1 MSTEDTST
9 NKSILNTLSKDDFDI
24 INVITKNIDNIY
36 GLTKKEQKKLTQQGK
51 TKNDFKTAKKG
62 VYFSN
67 NYNKIINDINYF
79 TGIRDKI
86 NSKKRA
92 DMLLNNK
99 DKIEEYF
106 KEHPNETF
114 DKNRYIKIL
123 EEIQDESTP
132 ESEKQAQQTITALEA
147 DKQQLTEK
155 NAALTN
161 NNDEITQQRDEAQ
174 QAFKDSK
181 DIQHQRFAEQ
191 SNNIKEL
198 QDKINDYEQRFK
210 ELEKAPLKR
219 NYIND
224 KVFNESYSLDKD
236 ELLNVILNDINK
248 GKLPNDTNPEEIADA
263 IYAKATKRIYKNL
276 KRINNITALTGYN
289 PDIYNKLPAEVAEII
304 KNHINDKIQE
314 DIRKKNIRYIL
325 PKEKPRWE
333 KAMQKYNLNP
343 MLGRGAYTI

>member
-1 MSTEDTST
+1 MSTEYTSIDTQPKESM
-9 NKSILNTLSKDDFDI
+9 LNTLSEDDFNI
-24 INVITKNIDNIY
+24 INLITKNIDNIY
-36 GLTKKEQKKLTQQGK
+36 GLTKKEQQKLKEQGK
-51 TKNDFKTAKKG
+51 KNDFKAARKG

-67 NYNKIINDINYF
+67 QYNKTKDGINYY
-79 TGIRDKI
+79 TGIRDKP
-86 NSKKRA
+86 NSRKRA
-92 DMLLNNK
+92 NMLLNNK

-106 KEHPNETF
+106 NEHPNETF
-114 DKNRYIKIL
+114 DKDTYIKIL
-123 EEIQDESTP
+123 EEIQNESTP
-132 ESEKQAQQTITALEA
+132 ESEKQAQQTITTLET
-147 DKQQLTEK
+147 DKQQLTK
-155 NAALTN
+155 NNEEL
-161 NNDEITQQRDEAQ
+161 TQQRDEAQ

-181 DIQHQRFAEQ
+181 DIQHQKFADQ
-191 SNNIKEL
+191 SNEIKEL
-198 QDKINDYEQRFK
+198 QDKINDYEQKFK

-224 KVFNESYSLDKD
+224 KVFNESYSLDKG
-236 ELLNVILNDINK
+236 ELINVILNDINK
-248 GKLPNDTNPEEIADA
+248 GKLPENTDPEEIADA

-276 KRINNITALTGYN
+276 KRINNMTALTGYN

>member
-1 MSTEDTST
+1 MSTEDTQT
-9 NKSILNTLSKDDFDI
+9 KESILNTLSEDDFNI
-24 INVITKNIDNIY
+24 INLITKNIDNIY
-36 GLTKKEQKKLTQQGK
+36 GLTKKEQNKLKQQGK
-51 TKNDFKTAKKG
+51 KNNGFRTARG
-62 VYFSN
+62 GIYFSN
-67 NYNKIINDINYF
+67 QYNKIKNGIKYY
-79 TGIRDKI
+79 TGMRDKPT
-86 NSKKRA
+86 SRKRA

-106 KEHPNETF
+106 KEHPNESINKDT
-114 DKNRYIKIL
+114 YIEIL
-123 EEIQDESTP
+123 EEIQEETTP
-132 ESEKQAQQTITALEA
+132 ESEKQAQQTITNLEA
-147 DKQQLTEK
+147 DKEQLTK
-155 NAALTN
+155 NN
-161 NNDEITQQRDEAQ
+161 EEITQQKEEAQ
-174 QAFKDSK
+174 QAFKDIK

-191 SNNIKEL
+191 SNEIKDL
-198 QDKINDYEQRFK
+198 QDKNDKLQNKINDYEQRFK

-224 KVFNESYSLDKD
+224 KVFNESYSLDKG
-236 ELLNVILNDINK
+236 ELMNVILNDINK

>member
-1 MSTEDTST
+1 MSTEDTQP
-9 NKSILNTLSKDDFDI
+9 KGSILNTLSEDDFNI
-24 INVITKNIDNIY
+24 INLITKNIDNIY
-36 GLTKKEQKKLTQQGK
+36 GLTKKEQQKLEQQGK
-51 TKNDFKTAKKG
+51 KKNDFRTAREG

-67 NYNKIINDINYF
+67 QYNKIKDGINYY
-79 TGIRDKI
+79 TGIRDKT

-92 DMLLNNK
+92 DMLLNNQ

-106 KEHPNETF
+106 NKHPKEQI
-114 DKNRYIKIL
+114 DKNKYINIL
-123 EEIQDESTP
+123 KEIQEESTP
-132 ESEKQAQQTITALEA
+132 ESEKQAQKTITTLEA

-155 NAALTN
+155 NK
-161 NNDEITQQRDEAQ
+161 EITQQRDEAQ

-181 DIQHQRFAEQ
+181 DIQHQKFAEQ

-198 QDKINDYEQRFK
+198 QDKINDYEQQFK

-236 ELLNVILNDINK
+236 ELINVILNDINK

-333 KAMQKYNLNP
+333 KAIQKYNLNP

>member
-9 NKSILNTLSKDDFDI
+9 DKLRN
-24 INVITKNIDNIY
+24 ITKNDMTAINNIAY
-36 GLTKKEQKKLTQQGK
+36 RLIEKYELLGEHPNIK
-51 TKNDFKTAKKG
+51 TVFSYNPYNGRFSSFKGDKNLI
-62 VYFSN
+62 
-67 NYNKIINDINYF
+67 YN
-79 TGIRDKI
+79 R
-86 NSKKRA
+86 SKA
-92 DMLLNNK
+92 LLNNMDAIDVYFEKHKKSVPISK
-99 DKIEEYF
+99 DKFIETLRIFEEKTTP
-106 KEHPNETF
+106 KEV
-114 DKNRYIKIL
+114 K
-123 EEIQDESTP
+123 EIT
-132 ESEKQAQQTITALEA
+132 T
-147 DKQQLTEK
+147 LTEQNK
-155 NAALTN
+155 VLTKHN
-161 NNDEITQQRDEAQ
+161 EEITQQRDEAQ

-181 DIQHQRFAEQ
+181 DIQHQKFADQ

-224 KVFNESYSLDKD
+224 KVFNESYSLDKG
-236 ELLNVILNDINK
+236 ELINVILNDIK
-248 GKLPNDTNPEEIADA
+248 HHLLPEDTDPEEIADA

-276 KRINNITALTGYN
+276 KRINNMTALTGYN

-325 PKEKPRWE
+325 PKEKPRWK
-333 KAMQKYNLNP
+333 KAIQKYNLNP